1 MPKQWRIPLPDGV
14 ITAML
19 VFPIGFTLV
28 ILYYS
33 SMQALVVSSA
43 LLGLGFVV
51 YDFIEKARA
60 NSWCEF
66 EAYVPWSEGMREKLE
81 FTLAQ

>member
-1 MPKQWRIPLPDGV
+1 MPKQWRIPLPDAV

-33 SMQALVVSSA
+33 SVQALVVSSV

-51 YDFIEKARA
+51 YVFCYTMFFLSLLVCD
-60 NSWCEF
+60 SVSVSLLSV
-66 EAYVPWSEGMREKLE
+66 Y
-81 FTLAQ
+81 